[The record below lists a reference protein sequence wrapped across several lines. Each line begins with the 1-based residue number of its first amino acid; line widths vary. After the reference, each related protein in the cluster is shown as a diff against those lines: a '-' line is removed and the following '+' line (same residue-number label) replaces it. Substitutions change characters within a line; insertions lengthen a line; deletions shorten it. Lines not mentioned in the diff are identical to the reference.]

1 MAYIKC
7 PGCNRDVDQNKYE
20 EMLKRE
26 VNKKIEPI
34 KVKKEDT
41 YSINETTNVYVDQDT
56 LTKLDQDALDFGFS
70 RIKSDGTAIPNRNA
84 FISAIMINYYDEFNS
99 EEEQKTNVIKDT
111 LKKNLPLL
119 SDVSV
124 NTLSTYIMGGMDTLA
139 SEKVKNKKMI
149 IKVKQTKANE
159 DIYTD
164 IKYEHINNNSISSIS
179 EFYYSMFK
187 SYLEHPQYIREQII
201 FKKKFKEINRYIKKG
216 NTILIKYKSDKNY
229 MNFYP
234 YKIVHSPEENHNYV
248 LGVVKTEDFNNP
260 GQMISLCISY
270 RFDNIGDIIKLSK
283 DPIKITEEQRQALEE
298 TILYCPSSA
307 QQKPGEHTIV
317 ALTKNGISLLER
329 IYTFRPTYI
338 DKIDQIDDYSIYKV
352 LGSNFQIYN
361 YFKRFGADAII
372 LNDEKFSEEQKE
384 MASRIIQNYDLIRK
398 ELEDKRKMR

>member
-1 MAYIKC
+1 
-7 PGCNRDVDQNKYE
+7 
-20 EMLKRE
+20 
-26 VNKKIEPI
+26 
-34 KVKKEDT
+34 
-41 YSINETTNVYVDQDT
+41 
-56 LTKLDQDALDFGFS
+56 
-70 RIKSDGTAIPNRNA
+70 
-84 FISAIMINYYDEFNS
+84 
-99 EEEQKTNVIKDT
+99 
-111 LKKNLPLL
+111 
-119 SDVSV
+119 
-124 NTLSTYIMGGMDTLA
+124 MGGMDTLA

-216 NTILIKYKSDKNY
+216 NTILIKYKSNKNY

-234 YKIVHSPEENHNYV
+234 YKIMHSPEENHNYV
-248 LGVVKTEDFNNP
+248 LGVVKAEDFNNP

-283 DPIKITEEQRQALEE
+283 DPIQITEEQRQALEE

-317 ALTKNGISLLER
+317 ALTKNGVSLLER

-398 ELEDKRKMR
+398 ELEARKS